1 MYVYIIIHVHDI
13 EYGMIVSIVLWYMLC
28 DGFTYF
34 SQSVGV
40 TTTLPDRV
48 PHTLPLTSA
57 GPHECPSPDFLPLGD
72 AGPHEWYYY
81 GQLLLHDGSSTNFPH
96 LPSLHELSTQQTV
109 GLLISTNGQ
118 LHVYIDGRR
127 HSECIASGLPVNKP
141 LFGAVEVCAKCTKIK
156 SEFLSGELD
165 GVYIHVYTCT
175 C

>member
-1 MYVYIIIHVHDI
+1 
-13 EYGMIVSIVLWYMLC
+13 MLC
-28 DGFTYF
+28 DVFTYF
-34 SQSVGV
+34 SQMVGV

-48 PHTLPLTSA
+48 P
-57 GPHECPSPDFLPLGD
+57 DFLPLGN
-72 AGPHEWYYY
+72 AGPHEWNYF
-81 GQLLLHDGSSTNFPH
+81 GQSLYHDGSSTNFPH
-96 LPSLHELSTQQTV
+96 LPSLYELSTHQTV

-118 LHVYIDGRR
+118 LHMYIDGR

-141 LFGAVEVCAKCTKIK
+141 LFGAVNVYQKCTKIK

>member
-1 MYVYIIIHVHDI
+1 
-13 EYGMIVSIVLWYMLC
+13 MIVSIVLWYMLC

-34 SQSVGV
+34 SQRVGV

-48 PHTLPLTSA
+48 PHELPLTSA
-57 GPHECPSPDFLPLGD
+57 GPHE
-72 AGPHEWYYY
+72 WYYS
-81 GQLLLHDGSSTNFPH
+81 GQSLCHDGSYTKFPH
-96 LPSLHELSTQQTV
+96 LPSLRELSTHQTV

-118 LHVYIDGRR
+118 LHVYIDGR

-141 LFGAVEVCAKCTKIK
+141 LFGAVDVCFECTKIK

>member
-1 MYVYIIIHVHDI
+1 MYIHDI
-13 EYGMIVSIVLWYMLC
+13 EYDNMIVSILLWYMLC

-34 SQSVGV
+34 SQNVGV

-48 PHTLPLTSA
+48 PDTLPLTSA
-57 GPHECPSPDFLPLGD
+57 GPHK
-72 AGPHEWYYY
+72 WYYY
-81 GQLLLHDGSSTNFPH
+81 GQLLYHDRSSTNFPH
-96 LPSLHELSTQQTV
+96 LPSLHELSTHQTV

-118 LHVYIDGRR
+118 LHLYIDGR
-127 HSECIASGLPVNKP
+127 HSECLASGLPVNKP
-141 LFGAVEVCAKCTKIK
+141 LFGAVDVRDDCTKIK

>member
-1 MYVYIIIHVHDI
+1 MYIHDI

-48 PHTLPLTSA
+48 PYILPL
-57 GPHECPSPDFLPLGD
+57 DD
-72 AGPHEWYYY
+72 AGPHEWNYYDQSLY
-81 GQLLLHDGSSTNFPH
+81 HNGSYTNFPH
-96 LPSLHELSTQQTV
+96 LPSLRELSTHQTV

-118 LHVYIDGRR
+118 LHVYIDGR

-141 LFGAVEVCAKCTKIK
+141 LFGAVDVHGTCTKIK